1 MNTYIDI
8 FVQIISI
15 LSDIEKIVS
24 GIYGII
30 DSLFHNS

>member
-1 MNTYIDI
+1 MNTCIDI

-24 GIYGII
+24 GISGII